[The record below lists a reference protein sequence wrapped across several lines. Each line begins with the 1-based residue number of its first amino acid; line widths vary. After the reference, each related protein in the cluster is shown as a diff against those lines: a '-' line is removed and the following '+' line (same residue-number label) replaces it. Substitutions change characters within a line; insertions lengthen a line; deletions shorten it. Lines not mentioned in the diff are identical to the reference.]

1 MTFAALVDRTMKV
14 ISELASDAATWVAS
28 VAQAGYDLLM
38 RVPEHQR
45 AVAALVAAASIT
57 VTLITLLVWPRGEAE
72 PVRETMDAAGVRR
85 MARRG
90 MSTAEIARQTGMSH
104 DAVATI
110 IRAGTLTRSNAVIAE
125 RQSRPTSARSAGWLK
140 LASLRK

>member
-1 MTFAALVDRTMKV
+1 MTFAMFVDRTMNTITDFV
-14 ISELASDAATWVAS
+14 SDAAAWVATVVQS
-28 VAQAGYDLLM
+28 GYDLVM

-45 AVAALVAAASIT
+45 AVVALVAAASIT
-57 VTLITLLVWPRGEAE
+57 VTLITMLVWPRGEAE
-72 PVRETMDAAGVRR
+72 PVREPMDAAGVRR